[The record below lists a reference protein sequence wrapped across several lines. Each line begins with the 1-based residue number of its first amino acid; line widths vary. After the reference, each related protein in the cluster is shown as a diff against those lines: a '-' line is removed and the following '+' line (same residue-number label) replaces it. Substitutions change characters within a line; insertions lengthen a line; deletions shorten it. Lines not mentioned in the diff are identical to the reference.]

1 VKHLLAGVVV
11 ASAFA
16 AALSA
21 QGRGAAVPQEPP
33 SPAVQKHIDAART
46 AAGAEHA
53 IMVDKLCGRAAPT
66 QSTERAQ
73 PRKVFDNFYFV
84 GMAEFSAWA
93 VTTSQGI
100 IVIDPVYDY
109 SVEDTVVGGLQKLG
123 LNPADI
129 EFVLVS
135 HGHLDHAGGAKLLQ
149 ERYGARVLLSA
160 ADWDLLEKQNPPWK
174 PKRDM
179 VVTDGQQLT
188 LGDTTLTLY
197 LTPGHTPGTISTLI
211 PLRDGDRR
219 HLAALWGGTLF
230 NFGPNRAAFA
240 SYRDSAARFRD
251 LATKAGADVLLSN
264 HSEYDGSKTKL
275 PAVAARAPGA
285 AHPYVVGIKSI
296 QGYLT
301 VANECAAAAIA
312 SLPAP

>member
-1 VKHLLAGVVV
+1 VKHLLAGFV
-11 ASAFA
+11 A
-16 AALSA
+16 AASLAAAVSA
-21 QGRGAAVPQEPP
+21 QGRGAPQGPP
-33 SPAVQKHIDAART
+33 SPAAQKHIDAARA
-46 AAGAEHA
+46 AAGTEHA
-53 IMVDKLCGRAAPT
+53 GMVDKLCGRAGPT

-73 PRKVFDNFYFV
+73 PQRVFDNFYFV

-100 IVIDPVYDY
+100 IIIDPVYDY

-129 EFVLVS
+129 KYVLVS
-135 HGHLDHAGGAKLLQ
+135 HAHLDHAGGAKLLQ

-160 ADWDLLEKQNPPWK
+160 ADWDLLDRQNPPWK
-174 PKRDM
+174 PKRDLI
-179 VVTDGQQLT
+179 VTDGQVLT
-188 LGDTTLTLY
+188 LGDTTLTLH

-211 PLRDGDRR
+211 PLRDGTRR

-230 NFGPNRAAFA
+230 NFGPNRAAFE

-251 LATKAGADVLLSN
+251 LATRAGADVLLSN
-264 HSEYDGSKTKL
+264 HSEYDGSKSKL
-275 PAVAARAPGA
+275 PALAKRAPGSV
-285 AHPYVVGIKSI
+285 HPYVVGIKSI

-301 VANECAAAAIA
+301 VANECAQAAIA
-312 SLPAP
+312 SLPPA